1 MTRISSISIA
11 LLLSACGSGDP
22 TPVDTATHDASDTL
36 GAADTVDTTDIPDT
50 DNTDT
55 LELPELEPLPPDP
68 GSVTVLAGDTDRGTS
83 DGPGHLARFQG
94 VTALCTGD
102 ALYVSDTFAG
112 TIRRVDL
119 TTGATTTLAGSPGR
133 FALSDGVGKD
143 ARFASPRG
151 LACLPSGDLLVA
163 DSGALRRVALDG
175 QTTTVA
181 GFPGTPGFADGPA
194 SSARLGYL
202 VHAMATHRDG
212 RIFFTDRSNDA
223 LRVVDP
229 DDWSIDTVTTQLDG
243 PGGLALDPA
252 RPERVVVADTFANR
266 VVTVDLTSGAI
277 TALPLDPAPDTPQA
291 IALDGDTLWV
301 AGFGAELW
309 RYRMSSGRGAR
320 VADDFPGT
328 FASMVHV
335 PAADNSVPARLVYAA
350 LEPEALRQ
358 VLLDTNDDRLL
369 AGPETFTAHRDGP
382 VADARFGLISA
393 VTASGP
399 TLFIG
404 DQFGLR
410 RLRDGAVATLTTE
423 DLLDA
428 GEATPISAL
437 YAAPSTNRLWVSLP
451 GTGRVLALDLEAAA
465 FFGPTPAALESL
477 DGFADPAGLVQT
489 DTGLLV
495 AERGAHRLT
504 SITDRSTFAGDGLRG
519 TVDGPLALARFD
531 APHALA
537 WDAVRKHLWVGQ
549 ASGHLRLVVSNEV
562 ITVLRPGGE
571 SGPRDGPLADA
582 RLGLPLGLIA
592 GPDLFVLDADPGA
605 LRRIVFEN
613 DAPARLETLVGGTL
627 LGGMPY
633 PRVTTLEDA
642 LLGGLAAGVRLGNDL
657 LVAGDHAL
665 YRVDPGDLL
674 RPGSGGPGPGPDTC
688 DFALRLGTGESTF
701 EPMPQTLTLE
711 RGGQG
716 LQHLFLS
723 LEAPASSLAP
733 GFHTLSAAL
742 YAPNEATPRA
752 HMTLTLPF
760 SSRPPDSA
768 TATGILFVIE
778 DPTRVVGPALD
789 LVVTV
794 QTPTSLGC
802 ARASID
808 IRQ

>member
-1 MTRISSISIA
+1 MTRILFLSFA
-11 LLLSACGSGDP
+11 LLLSACGSDEP
-22 TPVDTATHDASDTL
+22 TSVDTLPYDASDTV
-36 GAADTVDTTDIPDT
+36 AEPDTTDT
-50 DNTDT
+50 DNASDTTAT
-55 LELPELEPLPPDP
+55 LELPEVEPLPPDP

-83 DGPGHLARFQG
+83 DGPAHLARFQG
-94 VTALCTGD
+94 VTALCRGD

-119 TTGATTTLAGSPGR
+119 TTGATTTLAGSAGR
-133 FALSDGVGKD
+133 FALSDGLGKD

-163 DSGALRRVALDG
+163 DSGALRKVTRDG

-181 GFPGTPGFADGPA
+181 GFPGTPGFADGPP
-194 SSARLGYL
+194 STARLGYL

-212 RIFFTDRSNDA
+212 RVFFTDRSNDA
-223 LRVVDP
+223 LRVIDP

-252 RPERVVVADTFANR
+252 RPDRVVVADTFRDR
-266 VVTVDLTSGAI
+266 VVTVDLMSGAI

-320 VADDFPGT
+320 IADDFPGT

-335 PAADNSVPARLVYAA
+335 RADTTGTARLVYAA

-358 VLLDTNDDRLL
+358 VLLGTSDDRLL

-393 VTASGP
+393 VAASGP

-404 DQFGLR
+404 DTFGLR
-410 RLRDGAVATLTTE
+410 RLRDGAVQTLTTE
-423 DLLDA
+423 SLLDA
-428 GEATPISAL
+428 GQATPVSAL
-437 YAAPSTNRLWVSLP
+437 YADPSAGRLWVSLP
-451 GTGRVLALDLEAAA
+451 EPGRVLALDLEAAA

-489 DTGLLV
+489 DAGLLL
-495 AERGAHRLT
+495 AERGANRLT
-504 SITDRSTFAGDGLRG
+504 LLTDRTTFAGDALRG
-519 TVDGPLALARFD
+519 TVDGPLLEARFD

-537 WDAVRKHLWVGQ
+537 WDAARKHLWVGQ

-571 SGPRDGPLADA
+571 GGPRDGPLADA

-592 GPDLFVLDADPGA
+592 GPELFVLDADPGA
-605 LRRIVFEN
+605 LRRVVFEN
-613 DAPARLETLVGGTL
+613 DTPVRLETLVGGTL
-627 LGGMPY
+627 FGGMPH
-633 PRVTTLEDA
+633 PLVSTLEDA
-642 LLGGLAAGVRLGNDL
+642 ILGGLASGVRLGNDL

-674 RPGSGGPGPGPDTC
+674 RPGGGGPGPGPDTC
-688 DFALRLGTGESTF
+688 DFALRLGTGETTLL
-701 EPMPQTLTLE
+701 PMPQTLTLE

-733 GFHTLSAAL
+733 GFHTVSAAL
-742 YAPNEATPRA
+742 YAPNETTPRA

-760 SSRPPDSA
+760 ASSSD
-768 TATGILFVIE
+768 TTNATGILFVIE
-778 DPTRVVGPALD
+778 DPSRVVGPPLD

-794 QTPTSLGC
+794 QTPAGLGC
-802 ARASID
+802 ARADVSILAPP
-808 IRQ
+808 

>member
-1 MTRISSISIA
+1 MTRILFLSFA
-11 LLLSACGSGDP
+11 LLLSACGSDEP
-22 TPVDTATHDASDTL
+22 TSVDTLPHDASDTV
-36 GAADTVDTTDIPDT
+36 AEPDTTDT
-50 DNTDT
+50 DNASDTTAT
-55 LELPELEPLPPDP
+55 LELPEVEPLPPDP

-83 DGPGHLARFQG
+83 DGPAHLARFQG
-94 VTALCTGD
+94 VTALCRGD

-119 TTGATTTLAGSPGR
+119 TTGATTTLAGSAGR
-133 FALSDGVGKD
+133 FALSDGLGKD

-163 DSGALRRVALDG
+163 DSGALRKVTRDG

-181 GFPGTPGFADGPA
+181 GFPGTPGFADGPP
-194 SSARLGYL
+194 STARLGYL

-252 RPERVVVADTFANR
+252 RPDRVVVADTFRDR
-266 VVTVDLTSGAI
+266 VVTVDLMSGAI

-320 VADDFPGT
+320 IADDFPGT

-335 PAADNSVPARLVYAA
+335 PADTTGTARLVYAA

-358 VLLDTNDDRLL
+358 VLLETSDDRLL

-393 VTASGP
+393 VAAFGP

-404 DQFGLR
+404 DTFGLR
-410 RLRDGAVATLTTE
+410 RLRDGAVQTLTTE
-423 DLLDA
+423 NLLDA
-428 GEATPISAL
+428 GQATPVSAL
-437 YAAPSTNRLWVSLP
+437 YADPSAGRLWVSLP
-451 GTGRVLALDLEAAA
+451 EPGRVLALDLEAAA

-489 DTGLLV
+489 DAGLLL
-495 AERGAHRLT
+495 AERGANRLT
-504 SITDRSTFAGDGLRG
+504 LLTDRTTFAGDGLRG
-519 TVDGPLALARFD
+519 TVDGPLLEARFD

-537 WDAVRKHLWVGQ
+537 WDAARKHLWVGQ

-571 SGPRDGPLADA
+571 GGPRDGPLADA

-592 GPDLFVLDADPGA
+592 GPELFVLDADPGA
-605 LRRIVFEN
+605 LRRVVFEN
-613 DAPARLETLVGGTL
+613 DTPVRLETLVGGTL
-627 LGGMPY
+627 FGGMPH
-633 PRVTTLEDA
+633 PLVSTLEDA
-642 LLGGLAAGVRLGNDL
+642 ILGGLASGVRLGNDL

-674 RPGSGGPGPGPDTC
+674 RPGGGGPGPGPDTC
-688 DFALRLGTGESTF
+688 DFALRLGTGETTLL
-701 EPMPQTLTLE
+701 PMPQTLTLE

-733 GFHTLSAAL
+733 GFHTMRAAL
-742 YAPNEATPRA
+742 YAPNETTPRA

-760 SSRPPDSA
+760 ASSSDTT

-778 DPTRVVGPALD
+778 DPSRVVGPPLD

-794 QTPTSLGC
+794 QTPAGLGC
-802 ARASID
+802 ARADVSILAPP
-808 IRQ
+808 